1 MLPSKYILMKT
12 NNLSLI
18 APLMC
23 FVVFFYGCQTEFLDR
38 QPTDK
43 LTNEKFWTSKKD
55 AELALAGCYST
66 LRTPAFFIDG
76 SSFSSMQFEGLTDN
90 AYCNSTLDNYTDI
103 SRGII
108 NSSTGGIQYRV
119 WSDAYK
125 GIASCNWFLGNLS
138 RVPGLTEREYE
149 IMEAEALFLRSFFYN
164 ELVMLYGDVPLI
176 TEQLGFGE
184 DVFNVTKTPKSAIVD
199 KITQDL
205 DKAALALPN
214 VPYSNGH
221 PVRGSALA
229 LKARICLYHERWDQA
244 AEAAKTVM
252 DENQFKLAENY
263 QGIFWGEQANNPE
276 IIFSIRAQSPIAVH
290 NMDLLYGSRFA
301 MVPIHSLVDAYEMRD
316 GSPPMSPQIPSSYN
330 PDDRMRNDFYQN
342 RDPRLKLTI
351 FTPGDEWAYNK
362 EIGFNNVSTARTE
375 SPSVNNLGVRK
386 YINLSVDDGRGGIA
400 GSEQDLV
407 KLRYADVLLMYAEAI
422 TEMAGGETTD
432 PIALKALND
441 VRARPGVEMPPK
453 TVLTRDIV
461 RNERRV
467 ELAFEGLRLYDIRR
481 WRIAKEVMNGYRD
494 PGNYVRVF
502 EDKHYLWPIPQ
513 PEVDKMGE
521 NFQNPDYR

>member
-1 MLPSKYILMKT
+1 MKT